1 MKQFSVDRKTTLYMF
16 LFTTYVV
23 CFLWVNI
30 IATKMV
36 QVTSN
41 LAFNASPL
49 ILIYP
54 ILYIISDFVQ
64 EIYGYK
70 ASRLNMISSIVFSVI
85 MIGLLKLTVILPTAS
100 DPANLPLLFDTIAG
114 TFVFSLLGA
123 YIGDWLNDIFFE
135 KLRKTHIPFWKR
147 ALGSS
152 IVGQFCDSILFYSTM
167 SILFW
172 HMPLN
177 KILLA
182 IAIGAPLKLCWE
194 MLCVPVSH
202 FFVKI
207 AKREFSQE

>member
-1 MKQFSVDRKTTLYMF
+1 MNTKPFMMDKKATLYMF

-41 LAFNASPL
+41 LALGASAL

-54 ILYIISDFVQ
+54 ILYVISDFIQ

-70 ASRLNMISSIVFSVI
+70 ASRINMISSLVFSVI
-85 MIGLLKLTVILPTAS
+85 MIALLKLTVLLPTAS
-100 DPANLPLLFDTIAG
+100 DPANLPILFDAIAG
-114 TFVFSLLGA
+114 TFVFSLFGA
-123 YIGDWLNDIFFE
+123 YMGDWLNDIFFE

-152 IVGQFCDSILFYSTM
+152 VVGQFVDSSIFYS
-167 SILFW
+167 
-172 HMPLN
+172 
-177 KILLA
+177 
-182 IAIGAPLKLCWE
+182 
-194 MLCVPVSH
+194 
-202 FFVKI
+202 
-207 AKREFSQE
+207 

>member
-1 MKQFSVDRKTTLYMF
+1 MNTKPFMMDKKATLYMF

-41 LAFNASPL
+41 LALGASAL

-54 ILYIISDFVQ
+54 ILYVISDFIQ

-70 ASRLNMISSIVFSVI
+70 ASRINMISSLVFSVI
-85 MIGLLKLTVILPTAS
+85 MIALLKLTVLLPTAS
-100 DPANLPLLFDTIAG
+100 DPANLPILFDAIAG
-114 TFVFSLLGA
+114 TFVFSLFGA
-123 YIGDWLNDIFFE
+123 YMGDWLNDIFFE

-152 IVGQFCDSILFYSTM
+152 VVGQFVDSSIFYSTM

-177 KILLA
+177 KVLLA
-182 IAIGAPLKLCWE
+182 IEYRRVNKL
-194 MLCVPVSH
+194 PNY
-202 FFVKI
+202 
-207 AKREFSQE
+207 